1 MIQWS
6 NSTRSKQRTGQYLSI
21 DNGDH
26 CHHVFLNLGMFLAS
40 LKLISLQADYRKVVP
55 KITIKSLPCCGIV
68 FL

>member
-40 LKLISLQADYRKVVP
+40 LKLISLQADYRKVENYN
-55 KITIKSLPCCGIV
+55 
-68 FL
+68 